1 MLTQSQ
7 GLCFSL
13 CPAGKEAWDVQGTG
27 RRHSQDSWAQLTKG
41 ISHTKQHHTQQW
53 NWEELAVSEQL
64 HFVLLVFTLDVPVL
78 FGVFCLFGFFYWC
91 CSFVCIVAVCC
102 FFLNELPL
110 PQLTNFLT
118 FLLILWREV
127 SKQLCG
133 TWLPTG
139 VKPQL
144 QDSWHSR
151 SICRV
156 PTNNLKLCYSQHYL
170 NWCAF

>member
-1 MLTQSQ
+1 MCK
-7 GLCFSL
+7 GLGGDTARTAE
-13 CPAGKEAWDVQGTG
+13 PNWPKEYLILNSIILSSETE
-27 RRHSQDSWAQLTKG
+27 RSWLSASNCTLYC
-41 ISHTKQHHTQQW
+41 
-53 NWEELAVSEQL
+53 L
-64 HFVLLVFTLDVPVL
+64 FLLWMFL
-78 FGVFCLFGFFYWC
+78 FCLGFFCLFGFFYWC

-133 TWLPTG
+133 TLLPTG